1 MKKTLAV
8 AAVLAAF
15 AGVASADVS
24 LYGRIDTSMVY
35 SATDNDAGDVTES
48 MTMNA
53 GWTTGSRWGI
63 KGSEKIS
70 DNLTVGFTLE
80 SGFSGDDGK
89 SGQGGRLFG
98 REAVVYA
105 KGDFGAVYAGRLG
118 AITSDSGSLS
128 LLGNASAFGNAYG
141 LASMKYSTGTFMDR
155 YDNVLGYVSPSF
167 GGFNVQAMHSLKR
180 GAADDKGTEGKAD
193 AERYT
198 AVGAKYVAGP
208 LTVVATADYTDYGV
222 YQTAHQKDGV
232 NVVVGGNYKFDAFT
246 AFAKVAY
253 FDNVV
258 GLASAVGNKYANPM
272 EGFGVEVGA
281 AVPAFGGT
289 VKANVQYRQAEQV
302 ADAADEFTLLAVNAA
317 YEYKLSKMTHVYGAV
332 GYAQEKAEKADVTP
346 FGYQAAVGIVHKF

>member
-35 SATDNDAGDVTES
+35 TAMDNDAGDVTES

-118 AITSDSGSLS
+118 TVTSDSGSLS

-141 LASMKYSTGTFMDR
+141 LASMKYSTGSFMDR
-155 YDNVLGYVSPSF
+155 YDNVLAYVSPSF
-167 GGFNVQAMHSLKR
+167 GGLNVQAMHSLKR
-180 GAADDKGTEGKAD
+180 DNGKDGKEGKAA
-193 AERYT
+193 AERFT

-208 LTVVATADYTDYGV
+208 LTVVATADYTDYG
-222 YQTAHQKDGV
+222 ADIAADDAV
-232 NVVVGGNYKFDAFT
+232 NVIVGGNYKFDAFT
-246 AFAKVAY
+246 AYAKVAY

-258 GLASAVGNKYANPM
+258 GLGNAVFATAPYAKVAM
-272 EGFGVEVGA
+272 EGYGVELGA

-289 VKANVQYRQAEQV
+289 VKANVQYRNAESV
-302 ADAADEFTLLAVNAA
+302 AKDAEYDLLAVNAG
-317 YEYKLSKMTHVYGAV
+317 YEYKLSKMTHVYGAL
-332 GYAQEKAEKADVTP
+332 GYAQEEVKGGDTP
-346 FGYQAAVGIVHKF
+346 FAYQAAVGIVHKF

>member
-15 AGVASADVS
+15 AGTAAADVT

-35 SATDNDAGDVTES
+35 SAIDNDAGDVTES
-48 MTMNA
+48 IGMEA

-70 DNLTVGFTLE
+70 DDLTVGFVLE
-80 SGFSGDDGK
+80 SGFSGDTGK

-98 REAVVYA
+98 RESVVYA
-105 KGDFGAVYAGRLG
+105 KGDFGTIYAGRLG

-155 YDNVLGYVSPSF
+155 YDNVLAYVSPSF

-180 GAADDKGTEGKAD
+180 GADKDEGTESRAS
-193 AERYT
+193 AERFS
-198 AVGAKYVAGP
+198 AVGAKYQAGA
-208 LTVVATADYTDYGV
+208 LTVVATADYTDYGA
-222 YQTAHQKDGV
+222 YQAHEKDGV

-246 AFAKVAY
+246 AYGKVAY

-258 GLASAVGNKYANPM
+258 GLATPVKNTYDGAM
-272 EGFGVEVGA
+272 EGYGVELGA
-281 AVPAFGGT
+281 KVPAFGGN

-302 ADAADEFTLLAVNAA
+302 EGNDEYTLLAVNVG
-317 YEYKLSKMTHVYGAV
+317 YEYPLSKMTHLYGAV
-332 GYAQEKAEKADVTP
+332 GYAQEKAETAATDTTP
-346 FGYQAAVGIVHKF
+346 FAYQAAFGIVHKF